1 MGIASNGTI
10 ISRAVIIKVVVFSIV
25 EVKGI
30 EAAVNDSNRVI
41 KNHEDNE
48 ENEISRYYSGY
59 YLKIGGIRVK
69 TIQKVDKIYYIVKDS
84 NVLEVEK
91 IKIII
96 KIVNK
101 DHSSFEVYTVEQV
114 FFGIHFKVV
123 SDI

>member
-1 MGIASNGTI
+1 M
-10 ISRAVIIKVVVFSIV
+10 FSIV